1 MLILREQKKIFKPLY
16 SHLGDGIFIL
26 DPSTPKIIM
35 PFLERPFGS
44 TQSRILELVE
54 STKRVSYE
62 ITQEAD
68 IIEIKPNFWTKKGLR
83 TFFKKGFYSYNIIL
97 IIFYL
102 FPGSILGC
110 FLYNDCYLQPQ
121 ITRDFIISS
130 NHFYAFFLLTS
141 LGVFS
146 FHNTKKINFLIIYLF
161 LLSIILELFHIII
174 PNRGFEMS
182 DLFGNIVGV
191 ILVILIYKIV
201 IRYVKT

>member
-1 MLILREQKKIFKPLY
+1 MKKL
-16 SHLGDGIFIL
+16 
-26 DPSTPKIIM
+26 KI
-35 PFLERPFGS
+35 
-44 TQSRILELVE
+44 
-54 STKRVSYE
+54 
-62 ITQEAD
+62 
-68 IIEIKPNFWTKKGLR
+68 
-83 TFFKKGFYSYNIIL
+83 FFKKGFYSSNIIL

-110 FLYNDCYLQPQ
+110 FLYNDCYIQPQ

-130 NHFYAFFLLTS
+130 NHFYAFILLTS

-191 ILVILIYKIV
+191 ILVILIYKII
-201 IRYVKT
+201 IRNVKT

>member
-1 MLILREQKKIFKPLY
+1 MKKI
-16 SHLGDGIFIL
+16 
-26 DPSTPKIIM
+26 
-35 PFLERPFGS
+35 
-44 TQSRILELVE
+44 
-54 STKRVSYE
+54 
-62 ITQEAD
+62 
-68 IIEIKPNFWTKKGLR
+68 KK
-83 TFFKKGFYSYNIIL
+83 FFKIGFFSANIIL

-110 FLYNDCYLQPQ
+110 FLYNDCYIQPQ

-130 NHFYAFFLLTS
+130 NHVYAFVLLSS

-146 FHNTKKINFLIIYLF
+146 FHNTKKINFLSVYLF
-161 LLSIILELFHIII
+161 LLSIFLELFHIII

>member
-1 MLILREQKKIFKPLY
+1 MKKI
-16 SHLGDGIFIL
+16 
-26 DPSTPKIIM
+26 
-35 PFLERPFGS
+35 
-44 TQSRILELVE
+44 
-54 STKRVSYE
+54 
-62 ITQEAD
+62 
-68 IIEIKPNFWTKKGLR
+68 KK
-83 TFFKKGFYSYNIIL
+83 FFKIGFYSANTIL
-97 IIFYL
+97 IILYL

-110 FLYNDCYLQPQ
+110 FLYNDCYIQPQ

-130 NHFYAFFLLTS
+130 NHVYAFILLSS

-146 FHNTKKINFLIIYLF
+146 FHNTKKINFLSVYLF
-161 LLSIILELFHIII
+161 LLSIFLELFHIII